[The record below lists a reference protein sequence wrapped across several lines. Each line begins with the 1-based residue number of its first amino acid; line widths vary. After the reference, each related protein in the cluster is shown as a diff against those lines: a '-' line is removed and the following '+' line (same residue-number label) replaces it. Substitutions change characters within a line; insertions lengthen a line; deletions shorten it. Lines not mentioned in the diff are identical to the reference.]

1 MSHLPKKWGR
11 EMPVDVQRSHLNL
24 SPGAAS
30 DRRAAAKQADSSRHA
45 PANLLAADQRGEFLA
60 MVLHEL
66 KGPLASILSG
76 VALARDTKEGVPQS
90 EWLWT
95 GLENATRQVQG
106 LLGDLMHLCQDTHP
120 TFQLWRRPVDLA
132 AAARA
137 VAERRRP
144 DFERAGLALELP
156 FGAGPV
162 WVTADPDRL
171 ELVLGN
177 LLDNAAK
184 YTEPGGRVTVSVEA
198 ACAEVVLRVR
208 DTGVGI
214 APEVLP
220 FVFDA
225 FVREE
230 VPGARPKRGSGIG
243 LLLVRTLAELHGGR
257 AEAYSAGRGW
267 GSEFVIRLPALA
279 LHHS

>member
-1 MSHLPKKWGR
+1 
-11 EMPVDVQRSHLNL
+11 VQRSLLNL
-24 SPGAAS
+24 SPGAAP
-30 DRRAAAKQADSSRHA
+30 DRRAAGKQADLSRHA
-45 PANLLAADQRGEFLA
+45 PANLLAADRRGEFLA

-66 KGPLASILSG
+66 QGPLGSILAG
-76 VALARDTKEGVPQS
+76 VALARDTGTFLQQS

-95 GLENATRQVQG
+95 GLENETRQVQG
-106 LLGDLMHLCQDTHP
+106 LLGDLIFLCQATHP
-120 TFQLWRRPVDLA
+120 TFQLRRRRVDLA
-132 AAARA
+132 AVAHA

-144 DFERAGLALELP
+144 DFESAGLRLELP
-156 FGAGPV
+156 FGAEPM
-162 WVTADPDRL
+162 WVTADSDRL

-177 LLDNAAK
+177 LLNNAVK

-198 ACAEVVLRVR
+198 AGAEVVLRVR

-214 APEVLP
+214 APDVLP

-225 FVREE
+225 FVREGA
-230 VPGARPKRGSGIG
+230 PGARPRRGSGIG

-257 AEAYSAGRGW
+257 AEAYSAGRGR
-267 GSEFVIRLPALA
+267 GSEFVIRLPALD

>member
-1 MSHLPKKWGR
+1 
-11 EMPVDVQRSHLNL
+11 MPVAVQSHNLNR

-30 DRRAAAKQADSSRHA
+30 ARFAIGGGKQTKSNRHA
-45 PANLLAADQRGEFLA
+45 QGELFAADRRGEFLA

-66 KGPLASILSG
+66 QNPLGSILTG
-76 VALARDTKEGVPQS
+76 IAFARDTESLPPES

-106 LLGDLMHLCQDTHP
+106 LLSDLMNLCQASHP
-120 TFQLWRRPVDLA
+120 TFQIHRRPLDFVSAVRA
-132 AAARA
+132 AAD
-137 VAERRRP
+137 RRRSE
-144 DFERAGLALELP
+144 FERVGLSLALEVSAE
-156 FGAGPV
+156 GV
-162 WVTADPDRL
+162 WVTADPERL

-198 ACAEVVLRVR
+198 TRTEVVLRVR

-220 FVFDA
+220 FVFDP
-225 FVREE
+225 FVREGI
-230 VPGARPKRGSGIG
+230 PGVRSQRGSGVG
-243 LLLVRTLAELHGGR
+243 LLLVRTLVELHGGR
-257 AEAYSAGRGW
+257 AEAFSAGRGL
-267 GSEFVIRLPALA
+267 GSEFVVRLPEADRD
-279 LHHS
+279 SM